1 MLVLQVMERNPRAET
16 DGESTNSEGLLELFR
31 RKMNE
36 AEQINRLKGCGCQ
49 KTAAK
54 DGFLG
59 ARVTSF

>member
-1 MLVLQVMERNPRAET
+1 M
-16 DGESTNSEGLLELFR
+16 ELFR

-59 ARVTSF
+59 GAGDIILGEKS